1 MVIYF
6 TMAICY
12 FHDQEN
18 LQKYLNFNS
27 KDFREVTP
35 LEKQKS
41 FARNQKQNPVQLKV
55 HDLSLCNYSKFS
67 KISMLAETVAD
78 SLFTLI
84 DKRIRMISG
93 NISTMDL
100 IISNTLSTPHSR
112 HHSSHFQLRKLRL
125 GDI

>member
-6 TMAICY
+6 TMAIFY

-18 LQKYLNFNS
+18 LQMYLHFNS

-55 HDLSLCNYSKFS
+55 HDLSMCNYSKFS
-67 KISMLAETVAD
+67 KISMLAETAAD

-112 HHSSHFQLRKLRL
+112 YHSSHFQLRKLRL